1 MTHYELLGVMPH
13 ATLVEIREAYRAQAR
28 IWHPD
33 RSGAQS
39 ADKMARLNEAYRILS
54 DPGRRAIYDQGLK
67 GPQVTYSGSAA
78 GGSSVRESMPRGFD
92 EIEVPVAPARFPWR
106 FLLFMASIGI
116 AFVLINAALMS
127 PAPERPMDAV
137 ARPGSCVRIEPN
149 GDARVVRCSG
159 EGDLVVHSLIPASQI
174 CPVDTLAYRDAQGLG
189 TVCVTRRAP

>member
-1 MTHYELLGVMPH
+1 MTHYEILGVRPD
-13 ATLVEIREAYRAQAR
+13 ATSVEIREAYRAMAR

-33 RSGAQS
+33 QSGVQS
-39 ADKMARLNEAYRILS
+39 ADKMAILNEAYRILS
-54 DPGRRAIYDQGLK
+54 DPGRRAMYDQGLR

-78 GGSSVRESMPRGFD
+78 GGKSTRDTGSRIYE
-92 EIEVPVAPARFPWR
+92 EIEVPVTPARFPWR
-106 FLLFMASIGI
+106 FMLFMASIGI

-127 PAPERPMDAV
+127 PAPERPVDGL

-159 EGDLVVHSLIPASQI
+159 AGDLVVHSLIPASQI
-174 CPVDTLAYRDAQGLG
+174 CPLDTFAHRDAQGLG